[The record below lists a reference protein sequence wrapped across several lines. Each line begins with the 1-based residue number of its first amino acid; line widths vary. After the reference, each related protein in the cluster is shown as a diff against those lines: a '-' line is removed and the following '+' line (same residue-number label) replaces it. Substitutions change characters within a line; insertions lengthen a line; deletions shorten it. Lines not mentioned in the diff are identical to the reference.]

1 LSAEFR
7 VIVCVAGASGFL
19 GAHVAARLAA
29 EGHSVVCAARSP
41 SPARYCVRWL
51 ALDFT
56 KPDPARWT
64 RELDGVDV
72 LVNAIGILR
81 ETRAQTFEALH
92 VRGPWALFDAAVTA
106 GVARIIQ
113 ISALG
118 AAADAPADYHRTKHA
133 ADFYLATRPVDWMV
147 VRPSLVYGAGGTSAA
162 MFETLASLP
171 VIPLPGGGDQR
182 IQPVHVHDLVDAV
195 AALAIK
201 PLPSDRVLPVV
212 GPRELTLREFLLALR
227 SGLGLPR
234 ARTLTIPAWM
244 VRTAADVGGR
254 LPGLLLDR
262 ETLGM
267 LERGNTGSPERLTAV
282 LGHPP
287 RDVEEFVAPAEQ
299 SARRVQAALRWIDPL
314 LRFGIAIMWLTAGIV
329 SLGLYPVEASERLLV
344 QIGVP
349 ESLAPLTL
357 RGAAI
362 LDIALGLLSLW
373 PRAPRWLWSAQIALV
388 LAYTAIIT
396 WKLPALWLE
405 PFGPVVKN
413 LPILALLMLMRE
425 LRIRR

>member
-1 LSAEFR
+1 M
-7 VIVCVAGASGFL
+7 IVCVAGASGFL
-19 GAHVAARLAA
+19 GARIAARLAA

-41 SPARYCVRWL
+41 THAKHCRRSL
-51 ALDFT
+51 ELDLT
-56 KPDPARWT
+56 KPDPARWARDLT
-64 RELDGVDV
+64 GVDV

-81 ETRAQTFEALH
+81 ETRTQTFDALH
-92 VRGPWALFDAAVTA
+92 VRGPFALFDAAVIA
-106 GVARIIQ
+106 GVPRIIQ

-118 AAADAPADYHRTKHA
+118 AAADAPAEYHRSKHA
-133 ADFYLATRPVDWMV
+133 ADFYLATLPIEWMI
-147 VRPSLVYGAGGTSAA
+147 VRPSLVHGAGGTSAA

-171 VIPLPGGGDQR
+171 VIPLPAGGEQR

-195 AALAIK
+195 VALAIK
-201 PLPSDRVLPVV
+201 PLPAERVLPVV
-212 GPRELTLREFLLALR
+212 GPRELTLREFLHALR

-234 ARTLTIPAWM
+234 AHTLTIPAWM
-244 VRTAADVGGR
+244 MQTAARVGEQ
-254 LPGLLLDR
+254 LPGMLLDR

-267 LERGNTGSPERLTAV
+267 LERGNTGSPEGLTTV
-282 LGHPP
+282 VGHRP
-287 RDVEEFVAPAEQ
+287 RDVEEFVRPDEQ
-299 SARRVQAALRWIDPL
+299 AARRMQATLRWIEPL
-314 LRFGIAIMWLTAGIV
+314 LRLGIAIMWITAGIV

-357 RGAAI
+357 RGAAV
-362 LDIALGLLSLW
+362 LDIALGLLTLW
-373 PRAPRWLWSAQIALV
+373 PRAPRRLWSVQIALV

-413 LPILALLMLMRE
+413 LPILALLVLMRE